1 MNVTINEQQRV
12 FVRSFTEGYST
23 LGFDH
28 AWDVATAVSQ
38 RLNRPELAPLPD
50 TIGTLAGYA
59 KYQAAIA
66 AWGASALAKT
76 TWFDPGTAAKVAEIL
91 ERYRASGKLLRL
103 FYGDPATGRDW
114 MEECDTVGTIGRSG
128 GLMRSPLLVA
138 PGVCGGPAILTACI
152 VRMLDGVSGR
162 ELYRADTY
170 VVPALTSRLVTDE
183 AMRRKGLTFEVID
196 QSTGTCVA
204 RFRRQYEAV
213 EYIAF
218 MTGEIPVMREH
229 LCELVAA

>member
-12 FVRSFTEGYST
+12 FVRQLADGYST

-66 AWGASALAKT
+66 AWGASQLAKT
-76 TWFDPGTAAKVAEIL
+76 TWFDPGTDDKVAKIL
-91 ERYRASGKLLRL
+91 ERYRASGNLLRL

-114 MEECDTVGTIGRSG
+114 MAESDVVGTIGRSG
-128 GLMRSPLLVA
+128 GLMRVPLLVA
-138 PGVCGGPAILTACI
+138 PSECSGPAILTACI

-162 ELYRADTY
+162 ELYRVDKY
-170 VVPALTSRLVTDE
+170 VVPALTSQPVTDE
-183 AMRRKGLTFEVID
+183 AMRRKGLVFAVVD
-196 QSTGTCVA
+196 QSTGTCSA
-204 RFRRQYEAV
+204 RFRRQYDAI

-218 MTGEIPVMREH
+218 VTGEIPVMREH